1 MVWIFRERKDSRD
14 SSINPGRCTLK
25 FIAGR
30 TGDDAYVRAYSL
42 AATPLLY
49 YSLFRQTVDIKSLGG
64 GMWNVD
70 VNYGPLEPPTS
81 VGEYSYQ
88 FDTTGNVAKR
98 TNFLGTPTSYARE
111 GETAPDHKGAI
122 NVSDNGVEG
131 VDVVVPGFKWTE
143 THTFHATVANWS
155 YSQIL
160 KALTGRVNAAT
171 FRGFAAKQVLFHG
184 ATGGASNREPGQVVL
199 TYSFEQQDDVKDLD
213 VGDVKGVNK
222 TGFQY
227 AWTEYQRE
235 DDATAS
241 KTVHRP
247 LAVHVGDVYYTAD
260 FDLLLIGR

>member
-111 GETAPDHKGAI
+111 GETRSQRRHQRQRQRRRGRRRGCAGVQVDRDAH
-122 NVSDNGVEG
+122 VSRD
-131 VDVVVPGFKWTE
+131 
-143 THTFHATVANWS
+143 
-155 YSQIL
+155 
-160 KALTGRVNAAT
+160 
-171 FRGFAAKQVLFHG
+171 RG
-184 ATGGASNREPGQVVL
+184 
-199 TYSFEQQDDVKDLD
+199 
-213 VGDVKGVNK
+213 
-222 TGFQY
+222 
-227 AWTEYQRE
+227 
-235 DDATAS
+235 
-241 KTVHRP
+241 
-247 LAVHVGDVYYTAD
+247 
-260 FDLLLIGR
+260 